1 LARERPALS
10 NDLQMLPVT
19 TGVVAWYGKS
29 FSDPSEVFLGFLPD
43 GAEIEVPGCWKRHVM
58 VDKEE
63 ATRSV

>member
-1 LARERPALS
+1 
-10 NDLQMLPVT
+10 MLPVT

-58 VDKEE
+58 ADKEE